1 MKKTWIGK
9 GEVLFFLAWKEILVR
24 YRHAF
29 LGLLWAFFR
38 PLISAYLFSRLFPS
52 HGILFVLSAY
62 LPWQFFSTSL
72 LEMTPSLL
80 NNSNLISKVYF
91 PRSFLP
97 LSLMAVNGID
107 FLAVF
112 LAILLWHPPF
122 CILALPFLFLQL
134 GLLTAGAG
142 LFLSAVTVRFRDVR
156 FLVPFFTQLSLFLS
170 PVVYSSEMIHS
181 PLYALNPLV
190 GLIES
195 FRWAF
200 LGISPPCGIFGE
212 VLSISVT
219 CAIFAC
225 GFFVFQR
232 QERFFADAL

>member
-1 MKKTWIGK
+1 MKKILTGK
-9 GEVLFFLAWKEILVR
+9 IEVFFFLAWKEILVR

-38 PLISAYLFSRLFPS
+38 PLITAYLFSRLFSS

-80 NNSNLISKVYF
+80 NNSNLINKVYF
-91 PRSFLP
+91 PRSFIP

-107 FLAVF
+107 FLVVF
-112 LAILLWHPPF
+112 VAALLWHPPF
-122 CILALPFLFLQL
+122 CVLALPFLTLQL
-134 GLLTAGAG
+134 ALLTAGMG

-156 FLVPFFTQLSLFLS
+156 FLVPFFVQLSLFLS
-170 PVVYSSEMIHS
+170 PVVYSSIDS
-181 PLYALNPLV
+181 YFYPLNPLV

-195 FRWAF
+195 FRWAL
-200 LGISPPCGIFGE
+200 LGISPPSGLYGE
-212 VLSISVT
+212 ALSISVT
-219 CAIFAC
+219 CAIFVC
-225 GFFVFQR
+225 GLSLFQR
-232 QERFFADAL
+232 QERSFADAL